1 MEKPFDDDV
10 AAALGISK
18 EPAQK
23 RKADSEPASS
33 LKRTRSRKESSK
45 REDPVAPPNTPEE
58 PETDERAGLYAQ
70 LCTFI
75 DTFPADAAACNITKA
90 DSNAD
95 TETLKL
101 QIAKINQRIS
111 ARQELGIMHM
121 MLISGSAGLE
131 HAAEMIPGKPVK
143 LQGLATNVAG
153 SIHMF
158 DEALKQVQCKYAG
171 ALSFGPEA
179 TVLFTLLRVCTTTHM
194 ANRVKEAALHTL
206 VPPVATLRPTEGSSR
221 LGEVDSSA
229 VSNAAGAE

>member
-1 MEKPFDDDV
+1 MDKPFDDDV

-33 LKRTRSRKESSK
+33 LKRTRSRKETK
-45 REDPVAPPNTPEE
+45 REEPVVPPNTPEE
-58 PETDERAGLYAQ
+58 PETDERASLYAQ

-75 DTFPADAAACNITKA
+75 DTFPGDAAACNITKA

-95 TETLKL
+95 TETLKF

-131 HAAEMIPGKPVK
+131 HAAEMIPGRPVK

-206 VPPVATLRPTEGSSR
+206 VPPAALAATEGSARSV
-221 LGEVDSSA
+221 GEVDPSA
-229 VSNAAGAE
+229 VSNASGAE